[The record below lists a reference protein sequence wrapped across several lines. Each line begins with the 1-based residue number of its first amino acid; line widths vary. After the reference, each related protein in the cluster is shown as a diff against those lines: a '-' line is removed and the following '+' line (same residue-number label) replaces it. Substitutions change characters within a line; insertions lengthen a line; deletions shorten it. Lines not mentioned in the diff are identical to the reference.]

1 MKQTKPS
8 ILELRSLSPVLGRL
22 SGRDEGAMADQAV
35 YLYNRSLEFLTG
47 AGVPKDE
54 EKAFRLNADSASLGY
69 GDAVLAMGWF
79 YLNGTGVQRDLA
91 LASKWYKKSAR
102 KGDPRAM
109 FSLGQMAYDA
119 RDFAGAL
126 LWFNRAIEKGHARS
140 VFWLGKLYWHG
151 RGVVQDKKR
160 ASDLFRKAERKKVR
174 EAQRALTWLARR
186 RGAAQQGDEA
196 DEAEHIGAS
205 QLIPG
210 VRRLSAISTRQTR
223 AAR

>member
-1 MKQTKPS
+1 
-8 ILELRSLSPVLGRL
+8 
-22 SGRDEGAMADQAV
+22 MADQGV

-47 AGVPKDE
+47 EGVAKDE
-54 EKAFRLNADSASLGY
+54 EQAFRLNADSAKLGY

-79 YLNGTGVQRDLA
+79 YLNGTGVPRDLE
-91 LASKWYKKSAR
+91 LARKWYKKSAR

-119 RDFAGAL
+119 RDFADAL

-160 ASDLFRKAERKKVR
+160 ASGLFRNAARKKVP

-186 RGAAQQGDEA
+186 RGG
-196 DEAEHIGAS
+196 
-205 QLIPG
+205 P
-210 VRRLSAISTRQTR
+210 TRG
-223 AAR
+223 